1 MKLKSYLRGLGT
13 GIFVSTVLMGIAVSG
28 RKASLSDDE
37 IKTRAKALGMVEEND
52 VLVKPAEGE
61 QVNGDKSAEPETEAK
76 PVVKPEEKS
85 KDGTPAPV
93 VKSEAKAES
102 KPEEKTD
109 SKPEDKTDTKPEDNQ
124 DTEQQ
129 EAAKEKT
136 QEPDGNKNDTEAA
149 APVENKEKDVADDSI
164 RDSKEDRAMGGQK
177 EEKSS
182 NEKVTGLKNSSDDL
196 GYNEYFT
203 IQIAGGSSSET
214 VSRLLKSGGAVE
226 DADDFDNFLC
236 KNHYDKKITPGVF
249 KIPVGA
255 DYEQIAEIIT
265 GK

>member
-13 GIFVSTVLMGIAVSG
+13 GIFVSAVLMGIAVSG

-52 VLVKPAEGE
+52 VLVKP
-61 QVNGDKSAEPETEAK
+61 
-76 PVVKPEEKS
+76 VVKPEEKS

-109 SKPEDKTDTKPEDNQ
+109 TKPEDNQ

-136 QEPDGNKNDTEAA
+136 QESDGNKNDTEAA
-149 APVENKEKDVADDSI
+149 APVENKEKDVADDNI

-177 EEKSS
+177 EEKPS

-214 VSRLLKSGGAVE
+214 VSRLLKMGGAVE
-226 DADDFDNFLC
+226 DADDFDNYLC